1 MVNALSV
8 WFLTVKWTGLSK
20 QNVELVVEDHNH
32 FPIVAIEI
40 AGPNAA
46 AAANNIDNV
55 LSITTKVH
63 VFFIIHP
70 TLAAWTPI
78 SKNI

>member
-1 MVNALSV
+1 MVNALV
-8 WFLTVKWTGLSK
+8 LTRLDI
-20 QNVELVVEDHNH
+20 VVEDHNH

-46 AAANNIDNV
+46 AATNNIDNV
-55 LSITTKVH
+55 LFITTKVH

-70 TLAAWTPI
+70 TLAAWTLFL
-78 SKNI
+78 KNI